1 MCRRLFPDG
10 LLIIAESIQPMLRT
24 LLRELWKSPAERLR
38 ALADLEELPYYDP
51 SALARLSARK
61 ASSLRENDYQ
71 LLEQP

>member
-1 MCRRLFPDG
+1 
-10 LLIIAESIQPMLRT
+10 MLRT